1 MKEKTIEKLEQNF
14 MSFNDSELLLEIAQK
29 NKAAFE
35 EFFKRY
41 ANKVKFLMLKM
52 GAKNP
57 DAEEIS
63 QEVMAILWRK
73 ADLYDPQKSVASAW
87 LYTIAR
93 NYRIDLLRKGSRLVL
108 DKDDPTF
115 VPDPQLSSVQIL
127 IKTERNERIRLVL
140 NKLSQDRKQLLM
152 AAFFEGLTHA
162 ELAKKFKKPLGTIK
176 SSLRLIYDSLR
187 KTEDLKPL
195 KGSDD

>member
-1 MKEKTIEKLEQNF
+1 

-52 GAKNP
+52 GAKTP

-73 ADLYDPQKSVASAW
+73 ADLYDPQKSVVQ
-87 LYTIAR
+87 LGYT
-93 NYRIDLLRKGSRLVL
+93 LLLE
-108 DKDDPTF
+108 
-115 VPDPQLSSVQIL
+115 I
-127 IKTERNERIRLVL
+127 IE
-140 NKLSQDRKQLLM
+140 
-152 AAFFEGLTHA
+152 
-162 ELAKKFKKPLGTIK
+162 
-176 SSLRLIYDSLR
+176 LIYF
-187 KTEDLKPL
+187 E
-195 KGSDD
+195 KGAV